1 MTDEIGQVVPQH
13 AVSPTSEGLSS
24 AGNSTPL
31 LALPTP
37 ETDPLVAQEDVRLQ
51 AGAATHAEQSNG
63 VEAHSTAPQEAY
75 ADQTRGKQ
83 TDDDEGHS
91 PIEQAKALCAYG
103 KPRKRKTYVDVDSA
117 MLGQPREHVEKKTRR
132 GKRVLETKVERPQK
146 LPRIH
151 MHMYTCM
158 YL

>member
-1 MTDEIGQVVPQH
+1 MI
-13 AVSPTSEGLSS
+13 S
-24 AGNSTPL
+24 
-31 LALPTP
+31 
-37 ETDPLVAQEDVRLQ
+37 
-51 AGAATHAEQSNG
+51 
-63 VEAHSTAPQEAY
+63 APQEAY

-146 LPRIH
+146 LSRIY